1 MYKLLVVDDEPAVR
15 FGLRNYMDWGQFD
28 ILFAGEADD
37 GETGLEAVERLM
49 PDIVLTDVRMP
60 SMDGITLSREIRR
73 RFPDIKIVFVS
84 GHDDSDYLKSAMKVS
99 AVDYI
104 FKPVNLQELRTVIA
118 RVVAELQEE
127 QTERRMTQQMQ
138 AKLQESM
145 PLLREKFLLSLIRGG
160 SIRGER
166 VLERLDF
173 LGLGLPY
180 TAAYWVIVVS
190 VDRFVDLV
198 DKYSERDLQIFCYAI
213 QNVCQEVVSRYLQG
227 HVFEHRNGEFVGI
240 VYADQWQTESAAA
253 AAGQAV
259 NGEVLNAHDDPEELL
274 FELASQLQ
282 AHLQRF
288 LRISVTIGIGDRVS
302 NLDALAG
309 SYEQAREAAAGKWYL
324 GQNQILTMDSL
335 NLDKQETSDER
346 SYRFDSAESGKL
358 IAILQGGD
366 PARLEQALDELF
378 DRLAQQRR
386 DGLKYSRNVVLQIV
400 LLAGQLMLEL
410 NLADEEMEERE
421 SWLWEALFKQETIA
435 ELRQLLET
443 YLQDVCGKIRDRRS
457 GRANNIV
464 ERVRAIIERRYA
476 DNKLTVAEIGREV
489 YLTDTYISLLVKQET
504 GRTVNEWLTQY
515 RMEKAKELLAN
526 PTYKLYDICYAV
538 GYADP
543 SYFSKLFKK
552 VTGLTPS
559 AYRDMRHM

>member
-15 FGLRNYMDWGQFD
+15 LGLRNYVDWGQFD
-28 ILFAGEADD
+28 IRFVGEADD
-37 GETGLEAVERLM
+37 GDTGLEAVERLM

-60 SMDGITLSREIRR
+60 NMDGITLSKEIRK
-73 RFPDIKIVFVS
+73 RFPDTKIVFVS

-104 FKPVNLQELRTVIA
+104 LKPVNLQELRTVIA
-118 RVVAELQEE
+118 RVVAELQEV

-145 PLLREKFLLSLIRGG
+145 PLLREKFLLSLILNGAPRGG
-160 SIRGER
+160 RTQ
-166 VLERLDF
+166 ERLDF

-180 TAAYWVIVVS
+180 NAAYWVIVVS
-190 VDRFVDLV
+190 VDRFADIVE
-198 DKYSERDLQIFCYAI
+198 KYTERDLQIFCYAI
-213 QNVCQEVVSRYLQG
+213 QNVCQEVVRQYLQG
-227 HVFEHRNGEFVGI
+227 SVFEHRSGEFVGI
-240 VYADQWQTESAAA
+240 VYADQGHACLTG
-253 AAGQAV
+253 AGQASA
-259 NGEVLNAHDDPEELL
+259 GSTPIGYDDPEELL
-274 FELASQLQ
+274 FELASQLRD
-282 AHLQRF
+282 HLQRF
-288 LRISVTIGIGDRVS
+288 LRISVTIGLGDRVS
-302 NLDALAG
+302 NLGELAG

-335 NLDKQETSDER
+335 NLDKRETFDER

-358 IAILQGGD
+358 ISILKGGE
-366 PARLEQALDELF
+366 PRQLGLALDELF
-378 DRLAQQRR
+378 DRLARQRR
-386 DGLKYSRNVVLQIV
+386 GGLKYSRNVILQIV

-410 NLADEEMEERE
+410 NLADEELERRE
-421 SWLWEALFKQETIA
+421 SWLWEELFKQETIA

-443 YLQDVCGKIRDRRS
+443 YLQEVCGRIGERRS
-457 GRANNIV
+457 GRASNIV

-476 DNKLTVAEIGREV
+476 DNKLTVSEIGREV
-489 YLTDTYISLLVKQET
+489 YLTDTYISLLFKQET

-559 AYRDMRHM
+559 VYRETRHI